1 MVKSPTELLMARRQ
15 IAALINSDPVD
26 IILTRTPKVPD
37 GAGGFV
43 KGPPITLPKQ
53 TVAIH
58 PFKRRFSE
66 MLTNTEMG
74 DIVDYPYVVL
84 GFPDLDIKR
93 DDVFTWQGDTF
104 KVHDL
109 DIKVDVRVKAQVDYF
124 GGVSNA

>member
-1 MVKSPTELLMARRQ
+1 MARRQ
-15 IAALINSDPVD
+15 VAAMINSDPID

-43 KGPPITLPKQ
+43 KGPPAVLPSQK
-53 TVAIH
+53 VAIH

-74 DIVDYPYVVL
+74 DIVDYPYVIV

-93 DDVFTWQGDTF
+93 DDVFTWQGDQF
-104 KVHDL
+104 KVHDV
-109 DIKVDVRVKAQVDYF
+109 DIKVDVRVKAQVDYY
-124 GGVSNA
+124 GGTSNA